1 MPSDQPYYD
10 DYLPPKLVAK
20 LDADAVPV
28 PGVPGLRQN
37 AQLAAAFPQIDTPE
51 ALRFVVG
58 VYEDVADEL
67 RAVLALRARDR
78 EFIDTY
84 TAAAVARNR
93 DSGAGY
99 LSAGYDTVIGAV
111 NPADGRIVV
120 GPDSASGGGSGGG
133 GGGSGGSGDGD
144 SGLGGPSDAPRGKA
158 ERVSGRGGV
167 KGSGRDGR
175 GDREDRSGGYGSQSA
190 PGEAGQVN
198 FEATGKERISGEV
211 PAMLRCF
218 GQGKIHHAYYYA
230 F

>member
-37 AQLAAAFPQIDTPE
+37 AQLAAAFPQIDTAE

-67 RAVLALRARDR
+67 RDVLALRVRDR

-93 DSGAGY
+93 DTGAGY
-99 LSAGYDTVIGAV
+99 LSAEYDTVIGAV
-111 NPADGRIVV
+111 NPADGRDVMWPAVV
-120 GPDSASGGGSGGG
+120 SRITASGIRVCWDTGSHTFLTYNRYVWIYI
-133 GGGSGGSGDGD
+133 D
-144 SGLGGPSDAPRGKA
+144 
-158 ERVSGRGGV
+158 
-167 KGSGRDGR
+167 
-175 GDREDRSGGYGSQSA
+175 
-190 PGEAGQVN
+190 
-198 FEATGKERISGEV
+198 
-211 PAMLRCF
+211 
-218 GQGKIHHAYYYA
+218 IHFYIHIYT
-230 F
+230 